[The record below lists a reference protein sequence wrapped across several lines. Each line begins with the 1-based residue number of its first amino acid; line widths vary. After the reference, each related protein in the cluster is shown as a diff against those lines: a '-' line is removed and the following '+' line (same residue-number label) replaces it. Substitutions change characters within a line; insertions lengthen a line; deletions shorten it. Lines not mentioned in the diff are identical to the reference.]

1 MSQVVLLTVRKVMS
15 VGVGSPYTL
24 WDENQRLP
32 RRAGASASARCPT
45 IPRWLLGRRD
55 RRVPRHLAPDG
66 LALARLVPG
75 PRPGGTDGS
84 PRTGP
89 APQAHRHLGEDRPA
103 VVARQPRGARVLHRV
118 VDRPPA
124 GPADRG
130 GVRHPVQPPLPQR
143 VAEGPRLHPPEA
155 RTRPPRA
162 RPGGD
167 RRLARFG
174 LAAHQEEGEA
184 SGGSPRLDRPERPA
198 DGPAG
203 PPHLG
208 APGPD
213 AIPPPAWRPPQEGL
227 RRGGF
232 VAVPSPRPPG
242 AVLPHAG
249 RRLLRQLVRDGL
261 PGSDVAR
268 PPGPF
273 RGRLGRWH
281 HAQGRA
287 DPGAGGPLRRP
298 TERGVV
304 AAVRA
309 DAQPRRAA
317 VELAEVFA
325 AEQLH
330 TTRPGRTRRPRNHRV
345 DGDSRGSGVPAEPV
359 PCLGTPDPADI
370 TFLTINRDW
379 HQISW
384 SFGVTIGSPPFAQ
397 TTGVSH
403 GVPALSQTR
412 PCLPLPRLPTRPA
425 KRHHQGA
432 SGHQSTGRHPG

>member
-1 MSQVVLLTVRKVMS
+1 MPVRDAGRRSGCVCETAPGASADVRRRKPSGVAVANPPQTGCSRPLSTSTEGKASRRPGELRSDLLGEKSGLLTVRKVMS

-89 APQAHRHLGEDRPA
+89 APQAHRHPGEDRPA

-208 APGPD
+208 A
-213 AIPPPAWRPPQEGL
+213 
-227 RRGGF
+227 
-232 VAVPSPRPPG
+232 
-242 AVLPHAG
+242 
-249 RRLLRQLVRDGL
+249 
-261 PGSDVAR
+261 
-268 PPGPF
+268 
-273 RGRLGRWH
+273 
-281 HAQGRA
+281 
-287 DPGAGGPLRRP
+287 
-298 TERGVV
+298 
-304 AAVRA
+304 
-309 DAQPRRAA
+309 
-317 VELAEVFA
+317 
-325 AEQLH
+325 
-330 TTRPGRTRRPRNHRV
+330 
-345 DGDSRGSGVPAEPV
+345 
-359 PCLGTPDPADI
+359 
-370 TFLTINRDW
+370 
-379 HQISW
+379 
-384 SFGVTIGSPPFAQ
+384 
-397 TTGVSH
+397 
-403 GVPALSQTR
+403 
-412 PCLPLPRLPTRPA
+412 
-425 KRHHQGA
+425 
-432 SGHQSTGRHPG
+432 